1 MIYVCNLQNLASHL
15 QAVKPSHL
23 VSLVSEEEQPATPVG
38 MLVERHLRVV
48 IHDIN
53 EPLFGHILAD
63 EQHVAGLIGFVR
75 TWRHEDAPMLIHCMA
90 GISRSMAAALIALV
104 TKAGG
109 REIEAAERVRRAAP
123 HAYPNRR
130 MIALA
135 DQLLQCDGRLI
146 AAREAMGPPRLTFSG
161 PLVELPL
168 LR

>member
-1 MIYVCNLQNLASHL
+1 MIYVCNLQDLASHVR
-15 QAVKPSHL
+15 AVNPSHL

-38 MLVERHLRVV
+38 MLVDCHLRVV
-48 IHDIN
+48 IHDIS

-63 EQHVAGLIGFVR
+63 EQHVAGLVAFVR
-75 TWRHEDAPMLIHCMA
+75 AWPHEEAPMLIHCMA

-109 REIEAAERVRRAAP
+109 REREAAEQVRRAAP

-135 DQLLQCDGRLI
+135 DGLLQCDGRLI
-146 AAREAMGPPRLTFSG
+146 EAREAMGPPRLTFSS

>member
-1 MIYVCNLQNLASHL
+1 MIYVCNLQDLATHV
-15 QAVKPSHL
+15 QTVHPSHL
-23 VSLVSEEEQPATPVG
+23 ISLVSEEEQPATPVG
-38 MLVERHLRVV
+38 MLVDCHLRVV
-48 IHDIN
+48 IHDIS
-53 EPLFGHILAD
+53 EPLAGHVLAD
-63 EQHVAGLIGFVR
+63 EQHVAGLITFVQA
-75 TWRHEDAPMLIHCMA
+75 WPHEEAPLLIHCMA

-109 REIEAAERVRRAAP
+109 RELEAAERVRRAAP

-135 DQLLQCDGRLI
+135 DQLLQCEGRLI

-161 PLVELPL
+161 PLVALPL